1 MQCDGNDHLSFF
13 KRKWANKMSVIY
25 TGGTFDLFHSG
36 HVNLLKRCKELSGDW
51 GSVVVS
57 LNTDEFIQQYKGK
70 SPICSTEERM
80 SVLESCRYV
89 DQVVLNVGGADSKIA
104 IEIVKPDY
112 IVIGSDWAKK
122 DYYSQMGF
130 TQDWL
135 DERGIG
141 LVYVPY
147 TKAISTTNIKGRM

>member
-1 MQCDGNDHLSFF
+1 
-13 KRKWANKMSVIY
+13 MSIVY

-36 HVNLLKRCKELSGDW
+36 HVNLLKRCKELAGDW

-70 SPICSTEERM
+70 PPVCSTEERTA
-80 SVLESCRYV
+80 VLEACKYV
-89 DQVVLNVGGADSKIA
+89 DQVVMNVGGADSKIA

-122 DYYSQMGF
+122 DYYAQMGF

-141 LVYVPY
+141 LIYVPY
-147 TKAISTTNIKGRM
+147 TQSISTTKLKGRMG